1 MNESLTIEGQYDP
14 WYFYVRDALAGKF
27 KCIIQDRWE
36 TDVKDMPKWV
46 ADSLVLEH
54 YVDGDITCYL
64 RGDGYLLWLR
74 FGDGHVNMN
83 VSAHSHENAAAVV
96 THLRDHFR
104 EVSLREADDTV
115 RVDFSFLGPTG
126 AGHHSRKI
134 KTLDWEKNA
143 ANYSAAT
150 RRALDALFSK
160 PLPDEGG
167 KLIIWYGPPGTGKTS
182 AIRAALSKWRDTVPV
197 YVTDPDALFGAS
209 PSYMLSVLLNGTS
222 RSADELFDNK
232 GNVNSAPS
240 RLLLILEDSG
250 EFLSANA
257 RHQAG
262 QGLSRLLNV
271 VDGLIGQGLNLTVLI
286 TTNEPLGSFH
296 PAVTR
301 PGRCLA
307 TVAFEPLSASEA
319 GAWLATHGIAEK
331 PSSEMTIAQ
340 LYAMVSGRDPGASS
354 VPLGDAAGMYR

>member
-143 ANYSAAT
+143 ANYSVAT

-167 KLIIWYGPPGTGKTS
+167 KLIIWHGPPGTGKTS
-182 AIRAALSKWRDTVPV
+182 AIRAALSEWRDTRPV

-209 PSYMLSVLLNGTS
+209 PSYMLSVLMRGSQDTLDF
-222 RSADELFDNK
+222 DEK
-232 GNVNSAPS
+232 PAPS

-301 PGRCLA
+301 PGRCIA
-307 TVAFEPLSASEA
+307 TVAFDALNATEA
-319 GAWLATHGIAEK
+319 AEWLEARGVAEK
-331 PSSEMTIAQ
+331 PTTEMTIAQ
-340 LYAMVSGRDPGASS
+340 LYAIVGGREPGASS
-354 VPLGDAAGMYR
+354 APLGDAAGMYR